1 MVHFTGLMSSVF
13 PLIFWNKWQLNYTP
27 WWHREKIRSHCNRPG
42 SWNWWRLLTTS
53 SSYWWFIS
61 AASEIFTKLK
71 FLLASPQSCLDL
83 HLHIT
88 LYATTCAH
96 CCQCVVVCSWDSVV
110 PPSDS
115 ASVWISVLS
124 QSLCRV
130 EVTNTGIV
138 LLYLLMK
145 RFKPTLWNW
154 LKCPSFILTH
164 L

>member
-42 SWNWWRLLTTS
+42 SWNWWRLLITS

-61 AASEIFTKLK
+61 AASKIFTKLK
-71 FLLASPQSCLDL
+71 FLFASPQSCLYL

-96 CCQCVVVCSWDSVV
+96 CCQCVVVFLGFCCPAFRFCQRLDHSTQPITVQSGGHKHWDCFI
-110 PPSDS
+110 
-115 ASVWISVLS
+115 ISVD
-124 QSLCRV
+124 
-130 EVTNTGIV
+130 EKI
-138 LLYLLMK
+138 
-145 RFKPTLWNW
+145 
-154 LKCPSFILTH
+154 
-164 L
+164 